1 MTESLQR
8 SNHAGD
14 APSPLP
20 RSASRP
26 KPARQGGVSAS
37 LAASLMRLRGLLRKE
52 IKHVARDP
60 SAILTAIL
68 MPIVLLLVEG
78 FGLSLDS
85 YHMPVAVVISAPEEA
100 ARGML
105 QAMDASPYLS
115 VQRAASV
122 HDAEIALTAGQVRGI
137 LMVRE
142 DVTQR
147 LRRPALWPATVG
159 LSVNATDP
167 NTARILEGYVQGAL
181 TTWAAGRATE
191 RRLLPAGGISLEHR
205 YWFNPELRSADFIVP
220 GMVAFVMSMVGT
232 LLTALVVAREWERGT
247 MESMLASPA
256 RMGEII
262 AARLI
267 CYYGL
272 GMLGMAIS
280 VLMAILLFDVP
291 FRGSVAVLGAATSLF
306 LLFALALGLFISTLA
321 RSQFVAAQVAFLT
334 TMLPALMLSGMLFD
348 IASMPAWL
356 QALTYVFPV
365 RYLVSILQTLFLA
378 GTVWPLVLPNL
389 AALAA
394 AAVLAI
400 GASLAVTR
408 RRLD

>member
-1 MTESLQR
+1 MT
-8 SNHAGD
+8 D
-14 APSPLP
+14 AL
-20 RSASRP
+20 
-26 KPARQGGVSAS
+26 V
-37 LAASLMRLRGLLRKE
+37 RLRGLLRKE
-52 IKHVARDP
+52 ILQVLRDP
-60 SAILTAIL
+60 SSLLIAFLL
-68 MPIVLLLVEG
+68 PVVLLAVNG
-78 FGLSLDS
+78 YGISLDAR
-85 YHMPVAVVISAPEEA
+85 HMGLAVVTQAPAEDTREFV
-100 ARGML
+100 
-105 QAMDASPYLS
+105 QALAASPYLAP
-115 VQRAASV
+115 VAAASV
-122 HDAEIALTAGQVRGI
+122 EAGTRLLTEGKVRGI
-137 LMVRE
+137 LVLGE
-142 DVTQR
+142 DFSAR
-147 LRRPALWPATVG
+147 LMRPSRWPAQAQ
-159 LSVNATDP
+159 LLANATDP

-181 TTWAAGRATE
+181 LTWAAGRAE
-191 RRLLPAGGISLEHR
+191 EKRLLPAGGIALEYR

-232 LLTALVVAREWERGT
+232 LLTALVVSREWERGT

-272 GMLGMAIS
+272 GMLGMAMS
-280 VLMAILLFDVP
+280 VLMAILLFGVP

-321 RSQFVAAQVAFLT
+321 RSQFVAAQIAFLT

-389 AALAA
+389 AALGL
-394 AAVLAI
+394 AAVAAI

>member
-1 MTESLQR
+1 MT
-8 SNHAGD
+8 D
-14 APSPLP
+14 AL
-20 RSASRP
+20 
-26 KPARQGGVSAS
+26 V
-37 LAASLMRLRGLLRKE
+37 RLRGLLRKE
-52 IKHVARDP
+52 ILQVLRDP
-60 SAILTAIL
+60 SSLLIAFLL
-68 MPIVLLLVEG
+68 PVVLLAVNG
-78 FGLSLDS
+78 YGISLDAR
-85 YHMPVAVVISAPEEA
+85 HMGLAVVTEMPAEDTREI
-100 ARGML
+100 M
-105 QAMDASPYLS
+105 QALVASPYLAP
-115 VQRAASV
+115 VQAGST
-122 HDAEIALTAGQVRGI
+122 AEGTRLLTAGKVRGI
-137 LMVRE
+137 LVLRE
-142 DVTQR
+142 DFSAR
-147 LRRPALWPATVG
+147 LMRPSRWPAQAQ
-159 LSVNATDP
+159 LLANATDP

-181 TTWAAGRATE
+181 MTWASGRATE
-191 RRLLPAGGISLEHR
+191 KRLLPAGGIALEHR

-272 GMLGMAIS
+272 GMLGMAMS
-280 VLMAILLFDVP
+280 VLMAILLFAVP

-389 AALAA
+389 AALGL
-394 AAVLAI
+394 AAVVAI